1 MKKKTKVRL
10 PFTVKPKQK
19 YSFPVPIPPCS
30 VIAVRRGVGKPWTS
44 KAGLVFRVGY
54 YSKMDG
60 LDCIWLVGETGSY
73 DQTIDHECLDK
84 LFEIRSVAKERS
96 LYGRGRP
103 QFPPLV
109 R

>member
-1 MKKKTKVRL
+1 MNKKTKVRR
-10 PFTVKPKQK
+10 PFTAKPKK
-19 YSFPVPIPPCS
+19 EYSFPVPIPPCS
-30 VIAVRRGVGKPWTS
+30 VVAVRRGAGKPWVS

-60 LDCIWLVGETGSY
+60 LDCIWLVDETGSY

-84 LFEIRSVAKERS
+84 FFEIRSVAKERS